1 MALQGLRGSGF
12 NPVSGAPFMQL
23 RENRENKA
31 LAIMEKSQAREDKKK
46 EREKEEKAADQVLK
60 KEFDQAKQEAVILGL
75 PVGRATSMSLGSLKG
90 WLSAS
95 RELKVNNEKMER
107 LLLEK
112 EKAKREEEDF
122 NNKKAQRVA
131 HDKGA
136 EIAMRNPLGSGKK
149 MPNMPLSQMIGYN
162 NARAE
167 QQKGAPPTM
176 NQTTMSNGQTAT
188 QTYGGGQPLQTQMPP
203 QMPTPFKPDGQKTAG
218 YVSGTGSYHP
228 IAGAS
233 SRPMSHNPANDLID
247 PSTGDVI
254 KKGSSSGGMSKGEY
268 EQIKS
273 SFNRIAKELEAGP
286 PDGLRTS
293 EREQWISS
301 RRTLVNEF
309 GDLMNRAKVNGGND
323 PTANTAAPQAQQQ
336 DPKAMFEQ
344 YFTDG
349 QPNQNY
355 IETITSGAGSAKEAK
370 KNKIDLI
377 RSLLSSGA
385 INEETAKELLKNA
398 PYPAN

>member
-12 NPVSGAPFMQL
+12 NPVSGAPFMQM

-31 LAIMEKSQAREDKKK
+31 LAIMEKSKEREEKKK

-90 WLSAS
+90 WLSAA
-95 RELKVNNEKMER
+95 RELKVNNEKMSR
-107 LLLEK
+107 LLLDQAK
-112 EKAKREEEDF
+112 EDREAKKFKSEQAT
-122 NNKKAQRVA
+122 KVSQ
-131 HDKGA
+131 DKGA
-136 EIAMRNPLGSGKK
+136 QIAMKNPIGGNKK
-149 MPNMPLSQMIGYN
+149 VPQMSLQELTGFN
-162 NARAE
+162 NARN
-167 QQKGAPPTM
+167 QQRMAAPPTM
-176 NQTTMSNGQTAT
+176 NQTTMPNGQTAT
-188 QTYGGGQPLQTQMPP
+188 QTFGGGQPLKTQYPP
-203 QMPTPFKPDGQKTAG
+203 QMPTPFKPNGDGKTAG

-228 IAGAS
+228 IAGAN
-233 SRPMSHNPANDLID
+233 SRPMSHNPANDLIE
-247 PSTGDVI
+247 PSTGKVLR
-254 KKGSSSGGMSKGEY
+254 KGQSSGGIEQTEY
-268 EQIKS
+268 DQIKS
-273 SFNRIAKELEAGP
+273 SFNRISKELEAGP
-286 PDGLRTS
+286 PDDLTTS
-293 EREQWISS
+293 QKEQWLSS

-309 GDLMNRAKVNGGND
+309 GDLMLRAKVNDGN
-323 PTANTAAPQAQQQ
+323 PTANTATPQAQQQ
-336 DPKAMFEQ
+336 DPKEMFDQ
-344 YFTDG
+344 YFTNG

-355 IETITSGAGSAKEAK
+355 IETITSGASSAKEAK